1 MGGILQVD
9 TIKNN
14 NASTIITQTNTT
26 TLTFGSSGQ
35 TIVIPSGT
43 TFNASSASVNLPS
56 ISLTT
61 GVTGTL
67 PIANGG
73 TNLTTYTTGDL
84 LYASNAT
91 TLTKL
96 AVGTSTQ
103 VLGVSSG
110 APAWTTVSSDY
121 VRLATATIAANTA
134 SVTFDGY
141 FSSTYDTYIIYGNAV
156 EQDATSR
163 LRLRVR
169 KANADVTSANYYSV
183 GYGFQSSGSA
193 DDVSVSAL
201 TYFDLSNLTGGN
213 TLYRTGF
220 QTIIYNPLTTYN
232 QMIKNTTTYSRDNG
246 YVEWLEFAGYCNN
259 NQNALSGVTY
269 YPSTGNFDSG
279 TIVLYG
285 VKK

>member
-56 ISLTT
+56 INLAT

-96 AVGTSTQ
+96 GVGSSGQGLVVSGGVPAWGTSGPSAGQ
-103 VLGVSSG
+103 VIQVVSATDSTSRTTSSTSFAFPSGSTLSVTITPSSASNKILVLLGAKVYSETSGGALTIFRGSTNLGTSVYNGFCSVEANQTLYVGAHYLDSPATTSATTYQVRAANSG
-110 APAWTTVSSDY
+110 AQPFEIPSGNSKCSITVM
-121 VRLATATIAANTA
+121 
-134 SVTFDGY
+134 
-141 FSSTYDTYIIYGNAV
+141 
-156 EQDATSR
+156 E
-163 LRLRVR
+163 
-169 KANADVTSANYYSV
+169 
-183 GYGFQSSGSA
+183 
-193 DDVSVSAL
+193 
-201 TYFDLSNLTGGN
+201 
-213 TLYRTGF
+213 
-220 QTIIYNPLTTYN
+220 
-232 QMIKNTTTYSRDNG
+232 IKG
-246 YVEWLEFAGYCNN
+246 
-259 NQNALSGVTY
+259 
-269 YPSTGNFDSG
+269 
-279 TIVLYG
+279 
-285 VKK
+285 